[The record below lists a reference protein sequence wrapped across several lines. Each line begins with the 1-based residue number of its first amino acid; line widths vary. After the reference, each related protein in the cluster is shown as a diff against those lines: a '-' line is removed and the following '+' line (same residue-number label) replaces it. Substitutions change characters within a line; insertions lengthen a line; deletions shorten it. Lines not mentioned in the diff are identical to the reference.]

1 MSRWSS
7 KPVAAVLLVTLIQLG
22 VPVGTSAQTST
33 STPPPQRASTT
44 KRVVWTLIGA
54 GIGFGAGVMFGL
66 NRFDDATNSDRKVW
80 ISAIVGAVAGGIAGG
95 TLSRDMTPGFIPEP
109 RTKVADSIVLPS
121 MTERPDFALRSRV
134 AAANTRA
141 FSLGGGAQQ
150 PRTARAGQ
158 DPLWEG
164 MAVGAAIGAGI
175 GLIAVPEKEC
185 TPVNPECPKMLR
197 IGVGIPAI
205 ALGAALGA
213 LADKVWK

>member
-7 KPVAAVLLVTLIQLG
+7 KPVAAVLLVALIQLC
-22 VPVGTSAQTST
+22 VPVGTWAQTST
-33 STPPPQRASTT
+33 STPPPQRSSTT
-44 KRVVWTLIGA
+44 KRVVWTIIGA

-66 NRFDDATNSDRKVW
+66 NRFDDAINSDRKVW

-95 TLSRDMTPGFIPEP
+95 TLSRDARPGFMPAP
-109 RTKVADSIVLPS
+109 RTTVADPIVLPRR
-121 MTERPDFALRSRV
+121 TEATDFALRSRV

-141 FSLGGGAQQ
+141 FALGRAQQ
-150 PRTARAGQ
+150 PRAARAEQ

-164 MAVGAAIGAGI
+164 MAIGAAVGAGV
-175 GLIAVPEKEC
+175 GLIAVPAKEC

-205 ALGAALGA
+205 AVGAAVGA